1 LTGDFKTA
9 PLADTASAPPGRSGR
24 LAATRERGSEL
35 NTSRRQAGRRIS
47 RKKVAAECGQPH
59 RPATNYTAR
68 AVAGRAAATRPAC
81 MYRQP
86 CARRQRGAGRFL
98 DRMQGTPRGGGG
110 EVAGEA
116 EVVALRRRYR
126 SSNMSSVN
134 PVWIKEARMGAGPGA

>member
-1 LTGDFKTA
+1 LTRDFKTA

-81 MYRQP
+81 IYNSRVRSVPFPITTMMHDCLDLHLLAWVMYYMSLR
-86 CARRQRGAGRFL
+86 CASRFGAR
-98 DRMQGTPRGGGG
+98 TTH
-110 EVAGEA
+110 A
-116 EVVALRRRYR
+116 R
-126 SSNMSSVN
+126 SGLKPPKACLVL
-134 PVWIKEARMGAGPGA
+134 WC